1 MLKVNKTKYEK
12 QLALKCISNKEL
24 AEATG
29 LNVMTISRLANGQTV
44 PRPATIRKI
53 VNALGCEPA
62 DILEEVEE

>member
-1 MLKVNKTKYEK
+1 MLKVDKTKYDK
-12 QLALKCISNKEL
+12 RLALKCISNKEL

-53 VNALGCEPA
+53 TKVLDCEPA
-62 DILEEVEE
+62 DILEEVDE